1 MSDRTFFVTGPSYR
15 RHDIF
20 QSKRMQDLFLDV
32 LRHYRREKKY
42 LLHAFVLMPDH
53 MHLLITPDPLLPLE
67 KCVQLIKGGF
77 SYRVK
82 KELELRG
89 DVWAAGFNKDRVKDV
104 REYDAFVDYIHMNPV
119 KRGLVKSPELY
130 ECSSVWPGR
139 KMDPCPFTRA

>member
-1 MSDRTFFVTGPSYR
+1 
-15 RHDIF
+15 
-20 QSKRMQDLFLDV
+20 
-32 LRHYRREKKY
+32 
-42 LLHAFVLMPDH
+42 
-53 MHLLITPDPLLPLE
+53 
-67 KCVQLIKGGF
+67 
-77 SYRVK
+77 VK